1 MENYVNDSHFL
12 TGFVFFFLTIAHL
25 HFPFIFLRSPSIF
38 LSDHPSLPFSNF
50 VFFFYFD
57 SILRFISSH
66 EKLLAGLKGSTRK
79 DPSARLVFSGE
90 CIQCFAL
97 FCSTHYYI
105 YPTLDSLYCRSQG
118 LFSNLLHSSMKL
130 WFYASLVTN
139 HYIYIHFYY
148 KTDLYVLVMF
158 ITLCA
163 ITCLS
168 VHSDWKV
175 ACVYILSSRR

>member
-12 TGFVFFFLTIAHL
+12 TGFVFF
-25 HFPFIFLRSPSIF
+25 SYYCS
-38 LSDHPSLPFSNF
+38 PSLPFHFSSLPF
-50 VFFFYFD
+50 HFFIWPTFTSILKLCLFFYFD

-130 WFYASLVTN
+130 WFHASLVTN
-139 HYIYIHFYY
+139 HHKTHTFPQAIYNIYIY
-148 KTDLYVLVMF
+148 
-158 ITLCA
+158 TL
-163 ITCLS
+163 L
-168 VHSDWKV
+168 
-175 ACVYILSSRR
+175 L

>member
-12 TGFVFFFLTIAHL
+12 TGFVFFFLLLLT
-25 HFPFIFLRSPSIF
+25 FTS
-38 LSDHPSLPFSNF
+38 LSVFFAPLPFFIWPTFTSILKLCL
-50 VFFFYFD
+50 FFYFD

-130 WFYASLVTN
+130 WFHASLVTN
-139 HYIYIHFYY
+139 HHKTHTFPQAIYNIYIYI
-148 KTDLYVLVMF
+148 LL
-158 ITLCA
+158 L
-163 ITCLS
+163 
-168 VHSDWKV
+168 
-175 ACVYILSSRR
+175 